1 MKVVLTEDVRGT
13 GRKGSI
19 VEVAEG
25 YARNYLIP
33 RKLAKEASQGALRA
47 LHQEKEAASNRIDRL
62 REEAVKMR
70 DRIDKVMVTVY
81 ARAGEGGRL
90 FGSITAQDI
99 ADALWKQ
106 HRIKLEKKR
115 IELEENIKA
124 MGLHFVPVKLYRE
137 ISTEIRVNVVEER
150 KGETV

>member
-13 GRKGSI
+13 GKKGSI

-33 RKLAKEASQGALRA
+33 RKLAKPASEGTLKS
-47 LHQEKEAASNRIDRL
+47 LHLEKEAASNRIQRL
-62 REEAVKMR
+62 MEDARKTRE
-70 DRIDKVMVTVY
+70 RIDGAMVTV
-81 ARAGEGGRL
+81 AAKSGEGGRL
-90 FGSITAQDI
+90 FGSVTAQDI
-99 ADALWKQ
+99 SDALWKQ
-106 HRIKLEKKR
+106 HRIRLDKKK
-115 IELEENIKA
+115 IVLVENIKA
-124 MGLHFVPVKLYRE
+124 MGLHFVPVKLFHD